1 MAGEDWQLDIFY
13 NASNKLKNL
22 SFGHAECRLVNTK
35 EALNHGLK
43 NLLFFL
49 EFLIND
55 GVCLLYEGN
64 CSPGHSS
71 INSLLDREHATLDS
85 RHKNVCTG
93 EISLGASMRQCDLT
107 YKEKKS

>member
-1 MAGEDWQLDIFY
+1 MISGYELASEDWQLDLFY

-22 SFGHAECRLVNTK
+22 SFGHAECRLANTK
-35 EALNHGLK
+35 QALNCGLK
-43 NLLFFL
+43 NLLIFL

-55 GVCLLYEGN
+55 GVCLLYKGN

-71 INSLLDREHATLDS
+71 KNSLLDREHATLDS

-93 EISLGASMRQCDLT
+93 EISLVGASMR
-107 YKEKKS
+107 

>member
-1 MAGEDWQLDIFY
+1 MFY

-22 SFGHAECRLVNTK
+22 SFGHAEYCLANTK
-35 EALNHGLK
+35 QALNHGLK

-64 CSPGHSS
+64 CSPGRSS
-71 INSLLDREHATLDS
+71 KNSLLDREHATLDS
-85 RHKNVCTG
+85 WHKKCV
-93 EISLGASMRQCDLT
+93 LGKYLW
-107 YKEKKS
+107 

>member
-1 MAGEDWQLDIFY
+1 MASKDWQLDMLY
-13 NASNKLKNL
+13 NTSNKVKNL
-22 SFGHAECRLVNTK
+22 SFGHAECRLANTK
-35 EALNHGLK
+35 QAPNRGLK

-71 INSLLDREHATLDS
+71 KNSLLDREHATLDS

-93 EISLGASMRQCDLT
+93 EISLVVNGASR
-107 YKEKKS
+107 